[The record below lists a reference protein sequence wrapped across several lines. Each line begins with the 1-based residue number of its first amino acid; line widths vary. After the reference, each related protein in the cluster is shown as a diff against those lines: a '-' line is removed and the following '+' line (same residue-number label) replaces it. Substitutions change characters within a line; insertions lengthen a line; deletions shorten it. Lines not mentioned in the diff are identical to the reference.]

1 MKPVVP
7 TALARAQALFSDVSE
22 LFSAHLD
29 VAAELERRPV
39 VEADVTSLVDP
50 ASDTSTGTGTVTGT
64 TFVAYASETL
74 QSAARAALRDANASI
89 HLHRQRVAEHLQR
102 RATPSPN
109 GQAASSP
116 VEVVDVEAR
125 EIDPPINGSS
135 P

>member
-29 VAAELERRPV
+29 VAAELERCPV

-50 ASDTSTGTGTVTGT
+50 ASDTSTGTGT

-102 RATPSPN
+102 RAKPSPN
-109 GQAASSP
+109 GQGASSP